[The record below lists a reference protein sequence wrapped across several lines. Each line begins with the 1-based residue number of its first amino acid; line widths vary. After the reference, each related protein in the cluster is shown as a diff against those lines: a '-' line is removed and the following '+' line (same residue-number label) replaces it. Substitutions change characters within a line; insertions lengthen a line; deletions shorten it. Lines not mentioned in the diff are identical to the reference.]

1 MRLMGTEDRKRAK
14 TERDVARD
22 ERTTGDGLIAA
33 CQKGDREAFRRLFEA
48 HKDRVY
54 SMAVYTLGGDRAAAE
69 DVTQEVF
76 LRVFTHIGQFRGDA
90 DFATWLYRLVANA
103 CVDEQRQRRRWVPL
117 DALPEQATARREMEC
132 ETREDVRMALAELS
146 PELRSA
152 VLLKYFEE
160 LSYDEMAQVLDCPKG
175 TVASRLHRGLK
186 LLARKLAPSQ
196 EKPLPG
202 EQS

>member
-1 MRLMGTEDRKRAK
+1 MSEQDRKRTE
-14 TERDVARD
+14 TERDVAID
-22 ERTTGDGLIAA
+22 KRTTGEELIAA
-33 CQKGDREAFRRLFEA
+33 CQQGDREAFRCLFEA

-54 SMAVYTLGGDRAAAE
+54 SMAIYTLGGDRAAAE

-76 LRVFTHIGQFRGDA
+76 LRVFTRIGQFRGEA
-90 DFATWLYRLVANA
+90 EFATWLYRLVANA
-103 CVDEQRQRRRWVPL
+103 CVDEQRRQKRYVSL
-117 DALPEQATARREMEC
+117 DTLPEQASVRREEEC
-132 ETREDVRMALAELS
+132 ETRETVRTALAELS

-152 VLLKYFEE
+152 VLLKYFED

-196 EKPLPG
+196 EKPFPG
-202 EQS
+202 ESS

>member
-1 MRLMGTEDRKRAK
+1 MAIDK
-14 TERDVARD
+14 
-22 ERTTGDGLIAA
+22 RTTGEDLITA
-33 CQKGDREAFRRLFEA
+33 CQQGDREAFRCLFEA

-76 LRVFTHIGQFRGDA
+76 LHVFTRIGQFRAEA

-103 CVDEQRQRRRWVPL
+103 CVDERRRRRRWVPL
-117 DALPEQATARREMEC
+117 DALAEQASLRREEEC
-132 ETREDVRMALAELS
+132 ETREDVRTALAELS

-160 LSYDEMAQVLDCPKG
+160 LSYDEMARVLDCPKG

-196 EKPLPG
+196 EKPLPK
-202 EQS
+202 EPF

>member
-1 MRLMGTEDRKRAK
+1 MGAEDRKQAK
-14 TERDVARD
+14 TERDLARD
-22 ERTTGDGLIAA
+22 SVTGADLITA
-33 CQKGDREAFRRLFEA
+33 CQKGDREAFRCLFDL

-103 CVDEQRQRRRWVPL
+103 CADEQRRRKRWVPL
-117 DALPEQATARREMEC
+117 DTLPEQATVPREEEC
-132 ETREDVRMALAELS
+132 ERREDVRTALAELS

-186 LLARKLAPSQ
+186 LLACKLAPSQ
-196 EKPLPG
+196 EKTFPG
-202 EQS
+202 GPT

>member
-1 MRLMGTEDRKRAK
+1 MTIGK
-14 TERDVARD
+14 
-22 ERTTGDGLIAA
+22 RTTGEGLIAA
-33 CQKGDREAFRRLFEA
+33 CQRGDREAFRCLFEA

-90 DFATWLYRLVANA
+90 DFATWLYRVVANA
-103 CVDEQRQRRRWVPL
+103 CVDEQRRRKRWVPL
-117 DALPEQATARREMEC
+117 DALPEQAAHRTDTEI
-132 ETREDVRMALAELS
+132 ETREEVRSALAELT

-175 TVASRLHRGLK
+175 TVASRIHRGLK
-186 LLARKLAPSQ
+186 LLARKLAPAQ
-196 EKPLPG
+196 EKSLPK
-202 EQS
+202 EPF